1 MNLRAR
7 YRPPRI
13 KVVFVLESPPISGN
27 YFYNPTGRVT
37 KRGKGGVPK
46 RLRINVP
53 GSPIKGISQEKKHL
67 SQRKKCLF
75 FE

>member
-7 YRPPRI
+7 HRPPRI

-37 KRGKGGVPK
+37 KRVPK
-46 RLRINVP
+46 RLRINVQ